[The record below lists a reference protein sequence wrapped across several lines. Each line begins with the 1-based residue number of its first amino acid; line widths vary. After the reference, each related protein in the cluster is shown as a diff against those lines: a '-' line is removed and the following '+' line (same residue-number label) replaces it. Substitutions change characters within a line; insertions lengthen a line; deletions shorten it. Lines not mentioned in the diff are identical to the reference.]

1 MISLVLY
8 CLTLGMIK
16 DALIQKKETNR
27 KYKIIGFK
35 DEINVEEGGS
45 ILKSHNIKIKKFLPL
60 ANACLCELSE
70 KTQTFENLAADDDVE
85 FIEEDYIAQIQVLP
99 STTRSYNI
107 QSQSIPW
114 GIQRVEAPKVWE
126 TCRGKDV
133 KVGIIDT
140 GVQQSHPD
148 LQDNIKSI
156 QGVMDN
162 EKVNDDNGHGTHVA
176 GIIAA
181 LDNNI
186 GVVGVAPDVQ
196 IYSVKTFD
204 HNGRGRVSDII
215 DALNWCVEN
224 QVNIVNMS
232 FGISMKSIALER
244 AVRAANNRNIILVAA
259 SGNSGG
265 KDSVL
270 YPAKYSEVI
279 AVAASD
285 VDDKAAQFSS
295 GGPEINIIA
304 PGVNITSTY
313 NDKGYKPL
321 SGTSMACP
329 HVTGACALLMSVS
342 KANAENVKSA
352 ILNTAKDIGLPKEMQ
367 GAGLVSASAAVSN
380 IKKSKGGFLS
390 E

>member
-1 MISLVLY
+1 M
-8 CLTLGMIK
+8 
-16 DALIQKKETNR
+16 
-27 KYKIIGFK
+27 
-35 DEINVEEGGS
+35 
-45 ILKSHNIKIKKFLPL
+45 
-60 ANACLCELSE
+60 
-70 KTQTFENLAADDDVE
+70 E

-114 GIQRVEAPKVWE
+114 GILRVEAPKVWE

-156 QGVMDN
+156 HGVMDN

-196 IYSVKTFD
+196 IYSVKAFD

-321 SGTSMACP
+321 SVFHGMPSCY
-329 HVTGACALLMSVS
+329 GSLCSLMSVS

-367 GAGLVSASAAVSN
+367 GAGLVSVSAAVSN
-380 IKKSKGGFLS
+380 IKKAKGGFLS